1 MQCPS
6 CGSIYYVKNGKIQ
19 GKQRYKCYD
28 CGCTYTQSTWKGHP
42 LADKQRAV
50 KNYLKG
56 LSSRKICKKINIPDT
71 TVLYWVRSLIKNIPE
86 IDQIMGEFDFRLDE
100 LNKLRSL
107 KSAIQNSGMTFPL
120 SINQIKML
128 SNRHLDALL
137 LLIRHR
143 PKQRKRP
150 PTAPPERCAK
160 IVNLQ
165 VIKGSSLFQNNAVV
179 KIGKRKVK
187 CHL

>member
-6 CGSIYYVKNGKIQ
+6 CGSIYYVKNGKIR

-28 CGCTYTQSTWKGHP
+28 CGCTYTQSTWNGR
-42 LADKQRAV
+42 LLTDKQRAV

-56 LSSRKICKKINIPDT
+56 LSSREIKKKINIPDT
-71 TVLYWVRSLIKNIPE
+71 TVLYWVRLLIKNISE

-100 LNKLRSL
+100 LNKLKSL

-128 SNRHLDALL
+128 SNRHLDALI

-143 PKQRKRP
+143 PKQRKRLP
-150 PTAPPERCAK
+150 SAPTERCAK

-165 VIKGSSLFQNNAVV
+165 VIFQNNTVV